1 MKRFNRKFKMFT
13 RTTIITDD
21 VVNVLKTILE
31 KNPEYYLD
39 EIAEELVKET
49 GIYLPFSTIY
59 KTIKDKLNYSLQVCY
74 KSAKQRDE
82 LERRRYKA
90 VLKSLVKTAEQ
101 VLVIDEAHTD
111 KRASRRRR
119 AWGKRNSGGIGL
131 KNDFIT
137 KLDTL
142 KLLDLILS
150 KDLQKGVLVYI
161 QGKRYL
167 MKGQTVLWIL
177 KLFKNG

>member
-90 VLKSLVKTAEQ
+90 VLKSLVKTAKQ
-101 VLVIDEAHTD
+101 VLVIDEAHKD

-119 AWGKRNSGGIGL
+119 A
-131 KNDFIT
+131 
-137 KLDTL
+137 
-142 KLLDLILS
+142 
-150 KDLQKGVLVYI
+150 
-161 QGKRYL
+161 
-167 MKGQTVLWIL
+167 
-177 KLFKNG
+177 